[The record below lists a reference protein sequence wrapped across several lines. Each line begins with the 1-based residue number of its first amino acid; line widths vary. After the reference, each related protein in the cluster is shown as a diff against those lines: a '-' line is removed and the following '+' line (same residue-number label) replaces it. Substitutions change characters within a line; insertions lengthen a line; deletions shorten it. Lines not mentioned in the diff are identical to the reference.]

1 MRQLRVRRRRDVRS
15 RERRE
20 GEERETQRMM
30 MRCDETFVSFFQLEG
45 KIKTR
50 RPTDALEFARWMT
63 TQEHQQTREE
73 LLNRVH
79 ALKSELQEW
88 RYKMDGQVK
97 NYKGELAALK
107 ETLASETGALRR
119 ELEETN
125 ERLKRQAVTTR
136 DEHHHSTQ
144 SPGGRLH
151 RVSSPP

>member
-1 MRQLRVRRRRDVRS
+1 MRQLRVRFVRHVRS
-15 RERRE
+15 RERRKTHTHKDDAIWMFLYFFASKE
-20 GEERETQRMM
+20 KIERADR
-30 MRCDETFVSFFQLEG
+30 L
-45 KIKTR
+45 TR
-50 RPTDALEFARWMT
+50 WNSRSHDSS
-63 TQEHQQTREE
+63 QEHQQTREE

-107 ETLASETGALRR
+107 ETLASETAALRR
-119 ELEETN
+119 ELEETS

-151 RVSSPP
+151 RLPSPP